1 MKGNGTIPTV
11 PAASSYIDNAPMKR
25 VASDP
30 KLKAFA
36 TKAE

>member
-11 PAASSYIDNAPMKR
+11 PAATSYINDAPMKR

-36 TKAE
+36 TKAD